1 MANIVPVS
9 NPSMEFK
16 PKTFW
21 QKPEGVT
28 GMLFMGGI
36 AAIIF
41 YFWGKIV
48 PFVMNTI
55 QDTLWLG
62 IYAVGLAGLVYMIL
76 DPRMRN
82 LIWFAYK
89 SVMRSITGMFVT
101 IDPIG
106 ILKSYVES
114 LENNLGKLSK
124 QLGVLKG
131 QKRQL
136 LTLMETNK
144 KEIDS
149 NMKLAEQA
157 KKQGQESQIVLFTRK
172 AARMQESNE
181 KYDVLAKKIDVL
193 ERILGKMYE
202 NSQLL
207 VEDTRDQV
215 KVKEQERAII
225 RTSHSAM
232 RSAMSVLTGDPD
244 KRAMFEMAMES
255 INNDVAS
262 KVGEMERFME
272 MSSNIMNT
280 IDLQNGVFEEEGMKM
295 LEDWEKNST
304 LSLLENKMTKGS
316 NSGGDT
322 LELKNLPEADK
333 QSNSG
338 NSDYD
343 SLFK

>member
-1 MANIVPVS
+1 MANITPVTM
-9 NPSMEFK
+9 PSSSDFK
-16 PKTFW
+16 PKGFW
-21 QKPEGVT
+21 QKPEGIT
-28 GMLFMGGI
+28 GMLFLGGI
-36 AAIIF
+36 AAIVF

-48 PFVMNTI
+48 PFVMDTVQN
-55 QDTLWLG
+55 TLWLG
-62 IYAVGLAGLVYMIL
+62 IYAVALAGLVYMIL

-89 SVMRSITGMFVT
+89 SIMRSITGMFVT

-114 LENNLGKLSK
+114 LESNLGKLSK

-136 LTLMETNK
+136 IQLMESNA

-149 NMKLAEQA
+149 NMKLANQA
-157 KKQGQESQIVLFTRK
+157 QKQGQDSQIVLFTRK
-172 AARMQESNE
+172 AARLKESNE
-181 KYDVLAKKIDVL
+181 KYDILAKRIDVL
-193 ERILGKMYE
+193 ERILAKMYE

-215 KVKEQERAII
+215 KVKEQERAAI

-232 RSAMSVLTGDPD
+232 RSAMNVLSGDPD

-255 INNDVAS
+255 INNDVAN

-272 MSSNIMNT
+272 MSNNIMNT
-280 IDLQNGVFEEEGMKM
+280 IDLQSGVFEEEGMKM

-304 LSLLENKMTKGS
+304 LMMLESKINKPE
-316 NSGGDT
+316 T

-338 NSDYD
+338 SNANSDYD